1 MQFLAFFGIH
11 QMALSLFRFIA
22 VVGRT
27 EIVANTLGSFA
38 LFLVFVLGGFIVSKS
53 KLQDFYS
60 LKLST
65 FLQPENINDVTMFET
80 ISRYLKILCDKYL
93 TEYMNL

>member
-38 LFLVFVLGGFIVSKS
+38 LFLVFVLGGFVVSKS

-60 LKLST
+60 LLS
-65 FLQPENINDVTMFET
+65 FLLFFSQRILMM
-80 ISRYLKILCDKYL
+80 SQCLKHIA
-93 TEYMNL
+93 MS